1 MYALSV
7 VVLIVTIQ
15 DGKIMWYEA
24 LVLVLTYLIYIAGKF
39 IANLHFP
46 LLSAADVIFR
56 NFPNFLHVLIPIVM
70 YWNDIMSQKARTI
83 VAKIRRQSRVRPY
96 RERVEITPLLAKV
109 GTNGTSNGVS
119 NGASNGISNGKSQE
133 SRINIQHRLYPI
145 VETYEGKFYGS
156 LG

>member
-1 MYALSV
+1 
-7 VVLIVTIQ
+7 
-15 DGKIMWYEA
+15 
-24 LVLVLTYLIYIAGKF
+24 
-39 IANLHFP
+39 
-46 LLSAADVIFR
+46 
-56 NFPNFLHVLIPIVM
+56 M

-109 GTNGTSNGVS
+109 GTNGTSNGAINGIS

-145 VETYEGKFYGS
+145 VETYEGEFPIVH
-156 LG
+156 LPHLLEMH